1 MAKTAT
7 FEIVING
14 IKESI
19 SAVDSLNKQLDQLE
33 QRINKLQQKSINVSS
48 TTSSKGGSSTKE
60 LDAEEKLLRKI
71 RSQEDK
77 IIGARKEEYQILLQ
91 QKKEF
96 KEIDN
101 LQKDIAAQ
109 ERLQSNA
116 YANTMNGL
124 KQKLADI
131 KVTMGNLE
139 IGGEDFT
146 KRTKE
151 ANQITQ
157 QLKELEQSYGQYG
170 RNVGNYA
177 NGVAEGMQKVRVQV
191 GDTTREFNS
200 AREAS
205 RTLNN
210 ELKAMALNGQQDT
223 EEYKQLNEA
232 VKRVNS
238 TIQDTA
244 RSSQMMDNLLDTMES
259 FTALASAGVGLSS
272 LFGLED
278 SGFEET
284 MKKLGSL
291 LVVLKS
297 FETLNKQWKS
307 NEGLMGG
314 LKDFF
319 KAADAV
325 GTESGKNFGKKWAD
339 GFRNVTQKILQ
350 KFYEV
355 DFERIMKK
363 GEEGIYEASEKL
375 YNANI
380 KSFKNINKTW
390 SKEGKERLFSDED
403 ILKFAKQSK
412 DELEMSFEI
421 FDEGIAKMRY
431 AEGMATQQWNGFFK
445 TLVNISRGG
454 AKAITYIFKGLA
466 KTIAATLTA
475 GLALALPEILD
486 WLGDVVKSFKTA
498 ERAAESAA
506 ESLNAVNRQ
515 LETQRDLLGSQFLK
529 KEINDEE
536 YLNGIY
542 KAQANALKE
551 QINLIQTRAQAL
563 QKNASVWNM
572 FDATQNTE
580 FTGQRMNMPVT
591 VGHGRFTSWFNGGN
605 DLQVTVDNV
614 KELENAWKQCNE
626 AIAENK
632 DYFDK
637 WGSGVS
643 KYWNRIFATVKD
655 TEEVMKGMG
664 NIALSDL
671 IARFGEINEK
681 YEGGKKN
688 AKAYAAELAKLRNE
702 MNNNQII
709 NSVIANLDKYI
720 PDEKVRAA
728 VQNIINEIYRL
739 DDAFN
744 MTSQEQIHYWAQ
756 VRIDA
761 MKDGLEKEKAQIAEN
776 ERYELATVAKTEE
789 QQKLLRAKYAR
800 QRKNAEE
807 KDAKDRLS
815 KAKEHGKKLQD
826 AENELIALRIENM
839 KEGLDKEL
847 AQLEN
852 ERRLAIQ
859 KARESGTK
867 SGDIIMQ
874 INLKYDQKIL
884 DQKRKWAAEIIKIY
898 EDMLARIEQVNK
910 QTFEIEVETASQNT
924 EMKQSEA
931 LRKSGYEMI
940 TPSTYDDTKA
950 LEAYYKKVMDIEK
963 KYLDIQTE
971 IQRESLEK
979 QLDYTKAEEEL
990 RHRRATDPND
1000 NEFLQQLKAGKITQ
1014 EQYDKLIEDENTAHA
1029 ARMNAIDK
1037 KYASDLKKLTEDN
1050 LQDTQDLYADY
1061 FDKIVNG
1068 VAEDRAKID
1077 EVVSQPLITDND
1089 GWGIVN
1095 VAKNRQRFKQA
1106 LSQYEELK
1114 NGIIEKQKELKNA
1127 LDTSGITAE
1136 DFAIEQKALDEE
1148 MKAIDNAVTNIK
1160 QSSMG
1165 LLGDFFQS
1173 IQQYVQAV
1181 GQAAT
1186 SIIQSIGEINDAA
1199 FEKQM
1204 EALEKQTEYYE
1215 EQLEKQKEIT
1225 QKYADDIDDIEEE
1238 LSGSRGDRRQF
1249 LIDQLNAQM
1258 EAQRQSLAQEKQ
1270 IEKEQER
1277 IERRKKDLE
1286 YQNEVRKWE
1295 QSKLTAAINA
1305 ALAISAA
1312 AVNNWPIPAIPMMA
1326 LATAVGAAQ
1335 VAAIMAAKP
1344 KKYAKGGLLD
1354 GPSHN
1359 QGGIRAGNVEL
1370 EGNEYVVN
1378 KQTTMQNLPLM
1389 NFINSRKKRIDLDDI
1404 VEFYSN
1410 GIKKNVSISNKT
1422 KFADGGMLPTFRS
1435 DVSVNGRII
1444 ESLEK
1449 YANRPQVVEV
1459 TEILNKA
1466 ESVRHVQVLAGLNKN
1481 NI

>member
-19 SAVDSLNKQLDQLE
+19 SAVDSLNKSLDALE
-33 QRINKLQQKSINVSS
+33 QRIDALAKKNVNVSAKVS
-48 TTSSKGGSSTKE
+48 GSNTKE
-60 LDAEEKLLRKI
+60 LKQEEALLKKI
-71 RSQEDK
+71 DQLHQKVAATEKKEYQELLH
-77 IIGARKEEYQILLQ
+77 AKEELKEYQTIA
-91 QKKEF
+91 KA
-96 KEIDN
+96 
-101 LQKDIAAQ
+101 IAAEQ
-109 ERLQSNA
+109 NISSGVNNP
-116 YANTMNGL
+116 NTMLGMKAQL
-124 KQKLADI
+124 HDI
-131 KVTMGNLE
+131 KAAMQIVDVDSDKFKQMQ
-139 IGGEDFT
+139 
-146 KRTKE
+146 KQ
-151 ANQITQ
+151 ANDLNNK
-157 QLKELEQSYGQYG
+157 LKELESGYGQYG

-191 GDTTREFNS
+191 GDTVREFNS
-200 AREAS
+200 ARDAS

-223 EEYKQLNEA
+223 QAYKDLDAA
-232 VKRVNS
+232 VKQVNS
-238 TIQDTA
+238 TLEDTK
-244 RSSQMMDNLLDTMES
+244 RSSVMMDNLLDTMQGM
-259 FTALASAGVGLSS
+259 TALASIGVGISN
-272 LFGLED
+272 LFGIED
-278 SGFEET
+278 ADFNKTMQQFASLTLVMQGIEKLQLQLTKKEGIFSGFFGSIADGAKKMMKAFTDSIDDAGIKLEEFILKRT
-284 MKKLGSL
+284 KANKELEQNGFQLKGFNKKTGRFDWEGESDSDIFSEENSQYLNDLILKLGKVQDRLGLITKS
-291 LVVLKS
+291 VKVLTS
-297 FETLNKQWKS
+297 FV
-307 NEGLMGG
+307 
-314 LKDFF
+314 
-319 KAADAV
+319 KA
-325 GTESGKNFGKKWAD
+325 FGK
-339 GFRNVTQKILQ
+339 
-350 KFYEV
+350 
-355 DFERIMKK
+355 
-363 GEEGIYEASEKL
+363 
-375 YNANI
+375 
-380 KSFKNINKTW
+380 
-390 SKEGKERLFSDED
+390 
-403 ILKFAKQSK
+403 
-412 DELEMSFEI
+412 
-421 FDEGIAKMRY
+421 
-431 AEGMATQQWNGFFK
+431 
-445 TLVNISRGG
+445 
-454 AKAITYIFKGLA
+454 
-466 KTIAATLTA
+466 IAATA
-475 GLALALPEILD
+475 FSFIGGFLAMEALSAALNFVT
-486 WLGDVVKSFKTA
+486 DVVKSFKTA

-515 LETQRDLLGSQFLK
+515 LEIQRDLLGSQYMK
-529 KEINDEE
+529 GAISDEE
-536 YLNGIY
+536 YLNDIY
-542 KAQANALKE
+542 IAEAASLKE
-551 QINLIQTRAQAL
+551 QINLIQARAQAL
-563 QKNASVWNM
+563 QKNASIWNM

-591 VGHGRFTSWFNGGN
+591 VGHGRATSLFSSGN

-614 KELENAWKQCNE
+614 EELENAWKQCNE

-637 WGSGVS
+637 WQSGL
-643 KYWNRIFATVKD
+643 KGWWNSLFATVKD

-671 IARFGEINEK
+671 VARFGEINEK

-688 AKAYAAELAKLRNE
+688 AKEYAAELAKLRNE
-702 MNNNQII
+702 MNSNQII

-720 PDEKVRAA
+720 PDEKVRTA

-744 MTSQEQIHYWAQ
+744 MTSPEQIHYWNQ

-761 MKDGLEKEKAQIAEN
+761 MKDGYAKEMAQIQEN
-776 ERYELATVAKTEE
+776 ERYEIQQKAYTEE
-789 QQKLLRAKYAR
+789 QKTLLQKKYDR
-800 QRKNAEE
+800 QRQNARDKAN
-807 KDAKDRLS
+807 KDALS

-839 KEGLDKEL
+839 KEGLDKEI

-867 SGDIIMQ
+867 SGEIIMQ

-898 EDMLARIEQVNK
+898 EDMFARIEQVNK
-910 QTFEIEVETASQNT
+910 QTFEIEVETATQNT

-931 LRKSGYEMI
+931 LRKNGYEMI

-971 IQRESLEK
+971 IQRESLDK

-1095 VAKNRQRFKQA
+1095 VTKSRQRFKQA
-1106 LSQYEELK
+1106 LAQYEELK

-1225 QKYADDIDDIEEE
+1225 QKYADDINDIEEE

-1277 IERRKKDLE
+1277 LDRRKKDLE
-1286 YQNEVRKWE
+1286 YQNEMRKWE

-1305 ALAISAA
+1305 ALAISNA

-1435 DVSVNGRII
+1435 DVSINGRII

>member
-14 IKESI
+14 VKESI

-48 TTSSKGGSSTKE
+48 TISSKGGSSTKE

-200 AREAS
+200 ARDAS

-297 FETLNKQWKS
+297 FETLNLQWKKG
-307 NEGLMGG
+307 EGLMGG

-319 KAADAV
+319 DRVDSIGADSGNKIGNTLGINILKGYNKFFKSNKKRFADEFEKIFSEGGVDAV
-325 GTESGKNFGKKWAD
+325 FKEMLA
-339 GFRNVTQKILQ
+339 
-350 KFYEV
+350 
-355 DFERIMKK
+355 
-363 GEEGIYEASEKL
+363 
-375 YNANI
+375 NAI
-380 KSFKNINKTW
+380 DTVSKINKARKGRGVDAEPLSVNK
-390 SKEGKERLFSDED
+390 SKVYNNVYGAFQSGGKDA
-403 ILKFAKQSK
+403 LKDAYVNQK
-412 DELEMSFEI
+412 D
-421 FDEGIAKMRY
+421 FDRFYVAINRIGKVAVVAARGVKLLVKAIAGIA
-431 AEGMATQQWNGFFK
+431 
-445 TLVNISRGG
+445 
-454 AKAITYIFKGLA
+454 
-466 KTIAATLTA
+466 TA
-475 GLALALPEILD
+475 GLAFALPEILD
-486 WLGDVVKSFKTA
+486 WIGDLVKSFKTA
-498 ERAAESAA
+498 ENAAESAA

-515 LETQRDLLGSQFLK
+515 LEIQRDLLGSQFLK

-536 YLNGIY
+536 FLNGIY
-542 KAQANALKE
+542 KAEAESLKE

-563 QKNASVWNM
+563 QKNASGLKGRIFNA

-580 FTGQRMNMPVT
+580 FTGQRMNMPMT
-591 VGHGRFTSWFNGGN
+591 VGNGRLTTFWNSKN
-605 DLQVTVDNV
+605 DLNITVNDV

-637 WGSGVS
+637 WGSGLNGW
-643 KYWNRIFATVKD
+643 WNSLWATVKD
-655 TEEVMKGMG
+655 TKEVMKGMG

-688 AKAYAAELAKLRNE
+688 AKEYAAELAKLRNE

-720 PDEKVRAA
+720 PDEKVRTA

-744 MTSQEQIHYWAQ
+744 MTSPEQIHYWNQ

-761 MKDGLEKEKAQIAEN
+761 MKDGYAKEMAQIQEN
-776 ERYELATVAKTEE
+776 ERYEIQQKAYTEE
-789 QQKLLRAKYAR
+789 QKTLLQKKYDR
-800 QRKNAEE
+800 QRQNARDKAN
-807 KDAKDRLS
+807 KDALS

-847 AQLEN
+847 AQIEN

-867 SGDIIMQ
+867 SGEIIMQ

-910 QTFEIEVETASQNT
+910 QTFEIEVETATQNT

-971 IQRESLEK
+971 IQRESLDK

-1000 NEFLQQLKAGKITQ
+1000 NEFLQQLRAGKITQ
-1014 EQYDKLIEDENTAHA
+1014 EEYDKLIEDENTAHT

-1050 LQDTQDLYADY
+1050 LQDTLDLYTDY

-1068 VAEDRAKID
+1068 VAEERAKID
-1077 EVVSQPLITDND
+1077 EVVSQPLILDND

-1095 VAKNRQRFKQA
+1095 VTKNRQRFKQA

-1114 NGIIEKQKELKNA
+1114 KGIIEKQKELKNA

-1136 DFAIEQKALDEE
+1136 DFAIEQKALDDE

-1160 QSSMG
+1160 QSSKS

-1186 SIIQSIGEINDAA
+1186 SIIQSIGEINQAA
-1199 FEKQM
+1199 FEKEM
-1204 EALEKQTEYYE
+1204 EALDKQTEYYE
-1215 EQLEKQKEIT
+1215 KQLDKQKEIT
-1225 QKYADDIDDIEEE
+1225 KKYADDIDDIESE
-1238 LSGSRGDRRQF
+1238 LSDSRGDRRQF

-1258 EAQRQSLAQEKQ
+1258 AAERESLAQQKR

-1277 IERRKKDLE
+1277 IDRRKKDLE
-1286 YQNEVRKWE
+1286 YQNDMRKWE

-1305 ALAISAA
+1305 ALAISNA

-1335 VAAIMAAKP
+1335 IAAVMAAKP
-1344 KKYAKGGLLD
+1344 KKYAKGGLLE

-1378 KQTTMQNLPLM
+1378 KQTAMQNLPLM

-1404 VEFYSN
+1404 VEFYST
-1410 GIKKNVSISNKT
+1410 GIKKNVSIANKT

-1435 DVSVNGRII
+1435 DVDFEGNVLRAI
-1444 ESLEK
+1444 EK
-1449 YANRPQVVEV
+1449 YNERNVVV
-1459 TEILNKA
+1459 SVVDIINKSDNVK
-1466 ESVRHVQVLAGLNKN
+1466 SVQALAGLS
-1481 NI
+1481 